1 MVLLLWLPFGPKNGM
16 GYETGFAYDSD
27 TSSFWHGFFYS
38 DPLRPYTS
46 VFYNLGYH
54 LSAWLG
60 IPGSFLGYQLVYAA
74 LWFGRG
80 FLAYLIV
87 RALFPR
93 NRVFAVLIGLIVLVH
108 ASDRATNWVGQMNQY
123 GMIFWTLLSIYLLI
137 RALKAATFLPT
148 VIFTLGSMWAVR
160 MALWSYESALFI
172 IFLVPLML
180 LVFRFRFRLR
190 PVLIVCA
197 YYISPVSYVW
207 DSYQRYSANGS
218 STYQQSVLRS
228 NMSPGP
234 ILSDWWFNIT
244 NSLEFW
250 NWSRGM
256 PAVTAPAERHVLG
269 LAGAALAAV
278 VVAGAALTAKRRGAT
293 LPDRRSLVNLLICGL
308 VILAASFPAYVI
320 LSSARELW
328 RTQFSVQ
335 HRSRARARFD
345 HRPRCDHRASKL
357 GRGGDRGYRGRSD
370 RVLWRAGILYRR
382 EFRVRHVDQGEAHSR
397 RGRLF
402 GASPRTR
409 NGGGPRR
416 RASG

>member
-1 MVLLLWLPFGPKNGM
+1 MLGEAQPVPLRPQLRIRPRVVGRTPWRLAERLADAIFVPVCYLGMVILLWLPFGPKSGM

-60 IPGSFLGYQLVYAA
+60 MSGSFLGYQLVYAA

-108 ASDRATNWVGQMNQY
+108 ASDHATNWVGQMNQY

-137 RALKAATFLPT
+137 CALKAATFLPT
-148 VIFTLGSMWAVR
+148 VIFTVGSMWAVR

-180 LVFRFRFRLR
+180 LVFRFRFRFR
-190 PVLIVCA
+190 PALIACA
-197 YYISPVSYVW
+197 YYISPVSYAW
-207 DSYQRYSANGS
+207 DNYQRYSANGS

-234 ILSDWWFNIT
+234 H
-244 NSLEFW
+244 
-250 NWSRGM
+250 
-256 PAVTAPAERHVLG
+256 P
-269 LAGAALAAV
+269 
-278 VVAGAALTAKRRGAT
+278 RR
-293 LPDRRSLVNLLICGL
+293 LV
-308 VILAASFPAYVI
+308 
-320 LSSARELW
+320 
-328 RTQFSVQ
+328 VQ
-335 HRSRARARFD
+335 H
-345 HRPRCDHRASKL
+345 H
-357 GRGGDRGYRGRSD
+357 
-370 RVLWRAGILYRR
+370 
-382 EFRVRHVDQGEAHSR
+382 E
-397 RGRLF
+397 
-402 GASPRTR
+402 
-409 NGGGPRR
+409 
-416 RASG
+416 